1 MKACRLRLG
10 EVVSAHRNNLLF
22 LALCV
27 GVWLNAILLIG
38 NLVAY
43 SLMKYRAV
51 DFIAKEA
58 AKAELI
64 SNIRLDELKRKM
76 TAAAKMSEV
85 VVELPQIAGRAGVS
99 ISDINYKPFSVEGG
113 KFKRLELSM
122 KATGSYSKM
131 RKFIYEL
138 ESMGELVK
146 VQSRGLRRKGGDSNV
161 VNMNIKLSLYFI

>member
-1 MKACRLRLG
+1 MKAYRSRLG
-10 EVVSAHRNNLLF
+10 DVVSTHRNNLLF

-27 GVWLNAILLIG
+27 VFLVNVILLAG
-38 NLVAY
+38 NLAAY

-51 DFIAKEA
+51 DFTAKEA
-58 AKAELI
+58 VKVELI
-64 SNIRLDELKRKM
+64 SNIKLDELKHEM
-76 TAAAKMSEV
+76 TASSKMSEV

-131 RKFIYEL
+131 RRFIYEL
-138 ESMGELVK
+138 ERMGEMTRVH
-146 VQSRGLRRKGGDSNV
+146 SRGLRRKGWDSSV
-161 VNMNIKLSLYFI
+161 INMDIKLSLYI